1 MKILKIT
8 YNVFKIG
15 CFLCFSFI
23 LTLVLVVKTKRD
35 IKFNDSCYQF
45 VISEYEY
52 KKDHMLM
59 IELPPNGVNER
70 KIWNGILNVGDVF
83 IVNYNNQEISAW
95 ISNIND
101 INNEYI
107 IRLISH
113 DINKKIVLNVS
124 NELSVNKIEGKVVYV
139 NDFLGFIVLNLF
151 KTRYLIIYII
161 FPLLGF
167 VGVELLFYKKAK
179 KGKRK

>member
-1 MKILKIT
+1 M
-8 YNVFKIG
+8 
-15 CFLCFSFI
+15 FI
-23 LTLVLVVKTKRD
+23 
-35 IKFNDSCYQF
+35 
-45 VISEYEY
+45 
-52 KKDHMLM
+52 

-70 KIWNGILNVGDVF
+70 KIWNGILNVGDVLL
-83 IVNYNNQEISAW
+83 VNYNNQEISAW
-95 ISNIND
+95 ISNINN

-151 KTRYLIIYII
+151 KISHLIIFII
-161 FPLLGF
+161 FPLFGF
-167 VGVELLFYKKAK
+167 IVVELLFYKKAK
-179 KGKRK
+179 KGKKK